1 MKFMV
6 VAAKTGGHVYPA
18 QALSNEIIS
27 NNHEVIVIGTGS
39 NIEKIA
45 FKDLN
50 IKSYQ
55 LSIEGFRGKSI
66 FKKIR
71 VIFQIIVNIF
81 KVLNILRIEK
91 IDAMI
96 GFGGFITVPAGISCW
111 ILKKPIFLHEQNSVL
126 GSANKLLSNFSKI
139 NFLGMPIKNIKN
151 SIITGN
157 PIRESFIKFEENEMT
172 ADDHKINI
180 YITGG
185 SQGAEYI
192 NSFVPIA
199 LKNFSNI
206 NIKHQSGS
214 GRSSEVS
221 EQYAKYNLQAEVR
234 DFYDNPVE
242 QILWSDFVI
251 SRSGALS
258 ISEITS
264 LKRGVL
270 MIPLSN
276 SIDNHQLENAKLIFD
291 QKMGL
296 IHEQKGSLESL
307 TAKIKTIVDD
317 ELYKDWKKNDSKIHI
332 NASKKILDN
341 INHYLSRK

>member
-18 QALSNEIIS
+18 QALAKEIIS
-27 NNHEVIVIGTGS
+27 NSHEVIVIGTGS
-39 NIEKIA
+39 DIEKLA

-55 LSIEGFRGKSI
+55 LSIEGYRGKSV

-91 IDAMI
+91 VDAMI
-96 GFGGFITVPAGISCW
+96 GFGGFITVPVGISCW

-151 SIITGN
+151 SIVTGN
-157 PIRESFIKFEENEMT
+157 PIRDSFIKLEENEIT
-172 ADDHKINI
+172 VDDHKINI

-192 NSFVPIA
+192 NTSVPIA

-206 NIKHQSGS
+206 NIKHQTGS
-214 GRSSEVS
+214 GRSIEVS
-221 EQYAKYNLQAEVR
+221 KHYAKYNLQAEVR

-296 IHEQKGSLESL
+296 IHEQKESLESL
-307 TAKIKTIVDD
+307 TAKIKTIIDND
-317 ELYKDWKKNDSKIHI
+317 LYKDWKKNNSKIHI

-341 INHYLSRK
+341 INYYLSRK

>member
-27 NNHEVIVIGTGS
+27 NDHEVIFIGTGS

-91 IDAMI
+91 VDAMI

-157 PIRESFIKFEENEMT
+157 PIRESFIRFEENEMT
-172 ADDHKINI
+172 VDDHKINI

-192 NSFVPIA
+192 NSSVPIA

-221 EQYAKYNLQAEVR
+221 DQYAKYNLQAEVR
-234 DFYDNPVE
+234 DFYDDPVE

-270 MIPLSN
+270 MIPLLH
-276 SIDNHQLENAKLIFD
+276 SIDNHQLENAKLVLD

-296 IHEQKGSLESL
+296 IHEQNESLELL
-307 TAKIKTIVDD
+307 TAKIKTIVDN
-317 ELYKDWKKNDSKIHI
+317 ELYKDWKKNYSKIHV

-341 INHYLSRK
+341 IYHYLRRK

>member
-18 QALSNEIIS
+18 QALAKEIIS
-27 NNHEVIVIGTGS
+27 NSHEVIVIGTGS
-39 NIEKIA
+39 DIEKLA

-55 LSIEGFRGKSI
+55 LSIEGYRGKSV

-96 GFGGFITVPAGISCW
+96 GFGGFITVPAGISSW
-111 ILKKPIFLHEQNSVL
+111 ILQKPIFLHEQNSVL

-157 PIRESFIKFEENEMT
+157 PIRDSFIKLEENEIT
-172 ADDHKINI
+172 VDDHKINI

-192 NSFVPIA
+192 NTSVPIA

-206 NIKHQSGS
+206 NIKHQTGS

-221 EQYAKYNLQAEVR
+221 KHYAKYNLQAEVR

-270 MIPLSN
+270 MIPLLH
-276 SIDNHQLENAKLIFD
+276 SIDNHQLENAKLVLD

-296 IHEQKGSLESL
+296 IHEQKESLELL
-307 TAKIKTIVDD
+307 TAKIKTIVDN
-317 ELYKDWKKNDSKIHI
+317 ELYKDWKKNYSKIHV

-341 INHYLSRK
+341 IYHYLRRK